1 MDLYKKQFIIFNFR
15 FEFLLPVQSSP
26 EIIIWENFLITTSL
40 TFIIKYGIHCN
51 TFVTTFLHNPSKWI
65 LWKLA
70 FSKLTWSYI
79 QYSVKWSIWYGRLKE
94 DGLSSNWTTWK
105 FTPSELHGPPS
116 ETTSSTSVEWVGVK
130 TSTEWNKE
138 IVVNRSWCN
147 KKIHV
152 KVYAEVRHHGLR
164 KPLWYHRRSI

>member
-15 FEFLLPVQSSP
+15 FGFSLPVQSSP

-94 DGLSSNWTTWK
+94 DGLSSNWTTWDK
-105 FTPSELHGPPS
+105 ITRIFFCSC
-116 ETTSSTSVEWVGVK
+116 SVLVLGVRNIFCSRLMTVMK
-130 TSTEWNKE
+130 T
-138 IVVNRSWCN
+138 
-147 KKIHV
+147 
-152 KVYAEVRHHGLR
+152 
-164 KPLWYHRRSI
+164 